1 MRLVEERMNGGA
13 VREERSP
20 LKDEMDLMKDVQLA
34 LVAGFWDAASAIMFM
49 YVTATERTPSGLIL
63 VG

>member
-20 LKDEMDLMKDVQLA
+20 LKDEMDYTQ
-34 LVAGFWDAASAIMFM
+34 GR
-49 YVTATERTPSGLIL
+49 ERRSIKRTSIESPIDTVPEPLPWS